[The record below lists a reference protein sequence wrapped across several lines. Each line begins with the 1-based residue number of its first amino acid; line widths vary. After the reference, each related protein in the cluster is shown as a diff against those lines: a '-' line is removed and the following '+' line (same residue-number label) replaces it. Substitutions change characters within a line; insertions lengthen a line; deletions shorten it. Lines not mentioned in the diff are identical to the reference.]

1 MTDTT
6 TPDRFFRDVALTP
19 RVEELKKVY
28 FDALPEVCIER
39 ARLVTEY
46 HVQNG
51 LLGKDRISILDK
63 ARAYRHVLEHREP
76 VVRHAASYGA
86 DKQRFTFPDRQLFAG
101 STTSKFKG
109 VPLYP
114 EFLALTLWP
123 ELRTLP
129 RRARNP
135 YQLTGAEAEELNH
148 RIFPPWIDDTI
159 LELARK
165 AFFAENLARTGA
177 QKSAPE
183 LALLSKLVFFLA
195 SKPNCISHT
204 IPDFSRAVRQGLR
217 AVIDDA
223 AQRGAAASDDRT
235 RTFYA
240 AIAEAMEGVIA
251 YSRRLADRADELAAA
266 EHDPEAAAELRELAE
281 IHRRVPERPA
291 RSFREGLTTVWVC
304 WIAIHLENP
313 NVGLSLGRL
322 DQLLWPLYQ
331 ADVKAG
337 VLDPSRAVELVSC
350 LWLKI
355 GDHVPAIAD
364 AGEQLFGGTGSNQ
377 AITIGGV
384 DADGKDAV
392 NALTYVLLRATELM
406 RLRDPNLNARY
417 AQGVNPEQYLRR
429 VAEVNVT
436 TGATPAVHNDR
447 AAITALT
454 ARGDTLVHAR
464 DYGIVGCVEPVSN
477 GRSYT
482 HSAAILLNLT
492 SVLEL
497 TLFNGRHRHTGLEEL
512 ISIETGDPSAFGT
525 FGQLQAAFAAQA
537 SWMIDR
543 ATVLNQVLGRTHQAY
558 YPTPI
563 LSALFEGPM
572 EKGRDLIDGGATI
585 NASGATV
592 IGMADVADSLSAIRQ
607 VVFEERAVSLAEL
620 LRALKKDFVGY
631 EPLRVRLCDPARTPK
646 YGNEDPRADGMVTW
660 VLELLDRL
668 FGAKESYRGGR
679 YRVGYWTMTN
689 HAGFG
694 RLMPATPNGRKA
706 RENFTSGFTAV
717 SGVTP
722 HLTAVLNSAA
732 VQPARFL
739 SSGVALNLKYTPED
753 GDRESMLDRFA
764 ASIEGAFDPADGKR
778 DGVLEVQFNVTD
790 RERFLEAMAD
800 PGAYR
805 ELLVRVSG
813 YTAYFKDLNP
823 QMQKEIIDRTE
834 YLLSTGEMIPHA
846 PFPLSGPA
854 AAPGRSEP

>member
-1 MTDTT
+1 MPVSTSS
-6 TPDRFFRDVALTP
+6 DRFFRDVALTP
-19 RVEELKKVY
+19 RVSALKGVY
-28 FDALPEVCIER
+28 FDAFPEVCIER

-51 LLGKDRISILDK
+51 LLGKDRISTLDK

-76 VVRHAASYGA
+76 VVRHVSASG
-86 DKQRFTFPDRQLFAG
+86 KGMQRFTFADRQLFAG

-129 RRARNP
+129 CRARNP
-135 YQLTGAEAEELNH
+135 YQLSEEDAEELNH
-148 RIFPPWIDDTI
+148 RIFPHWIDDTL

-165 AFFAENLARTGA
+165 RCFRENLEKTGVPR
-177 QKSAPE
+177 SAPE
-183 LALLSKLVFFLA
+183 MALLSKLVFFLA

-204 IPDFSRAVRQGLR
+204 IPDFSRAVRLGLR
-217 AVIDDA
+217 AVVDDA
-223 AQRGAAASDDRT
+223 RRRGAAASDDRS

-251 YSRRLADRADELAAA
+251 YSRRLADRADDLAAA
-266 EHDPEAAAELRELAE
+266 EADPVVRAELRELAE
-281 IHRRVPERPA
+281 IHRRVPESPA

-304 WIAIHLENP
+304 WIAVHLENP

-322 DQLLWPLYQ
+322 DQLLWPLYRD
-331 ADVKAG
+331 DVKAG
-337 VLDPSRAVELVSC
+337 ALDPPRAVELVSC

-355 GDHVPAIAD
+355 GDHVPTIAD

-392 NALTYVLLRATELM
+392 NELTYVLLRATELM

-417 AQGVNPEQYLRR
+417 AQGVNPQKYLRR

-447 AAITALT
+447 AAIAALT
-454 ARGDTLVHAR
+454 ARGDTLAQAR
-464 DYGIVGCVEPVSN
+464 DYGIVGCVEPVSA
-477 GRSYT
+477 GRAYT
-482 HSAAILLNLT
+482 HSAAIMLNLT

-497 TLFNGRHRHTGLEEL
+497 TLFNGRHRHTGLDEL
-512 ISIETGDPSAFGT
+512 ISLETGEPAT
-525 FGQLQAAFAAQA
+525 FTTFDRLRAAFAAQA
-537 SWMIDR
+537 SWIVDR
-543 ATVLNQVLGRTHQAY
+543 ATALNDALGRTHQEY

-572 EKGRDLIDGGATI
+572 EKGRDLVEGGAEI
-585 NASGATV
+585 NASGATI

-607 VVFEERAVSLAEL
+607 VVFDERAVTFADL
-620 LRALKKDFVGY
+620 LRALKQDYVGF
-631 EPLRVRLCDPARTPK
+631 EPLRLRLCDPARTPK
-646 YGNEDPRADGMVTW
+646 YGNEDQRADGMVTW
-660 VLELLDRL
+660 VLELLDGL
-668 FGAKESYRGGR
+668 FGAKGNYRGGR

-694 RLMPATPNGRKA
+694 RLMAATPNGRKA

-739 SSGVALNLKYTPED
+739 TSGIALNIKYAPER
-753 GDRESMLDRFA
+753 GDREAMLDRFA
-764 ASIEGAFDPADGKR
+764 ASIAGAFDPAGGKR
-778 DGVLEVQFNVTD
+778 DGALEVQFNVTD
-790 RERFLEAMAD
+790 HDTFRRAVAD
-800 PGAYR
+800 PDAYR

-834 YLLSTGEMIPHA
+834 YLLSTGEMAHYA
-846 PFPLSGPA
+846 PFPLPGA
-854 AAPGRSEP
+854 AAPAEE

>member
-1 MTDTT
+1 MTATG
-6 TPDRFFRDVALTP
+6 PDRFFRDVSLTP
-19 RVEELKKVY
+19 RVSALKDVY

-46 HVQNG
+46 HVDHG
-51 LLGKDRISILDK
+51 LLGKERISILDK
-63 ARAYRHVLEHREP
+63 AKGYRHVLEHREP
-76 VVRHAASYGA
+76 VVRHAAAYRKGME
-86 DKQRFTFPDRQLFAG
+86 RFAFADRQLFAG

-123 ELRTLP
+123 ELRTLR

-135 YQLTGAEAEELNH
+135 YFLGEAEAEELNH
-148 RIFPPWIDDTI
+148 RIFPPWMNDTI

-165 AFFAENLARTGA
+165 RCFRENLERTGV

-204 IPDFSRAVRQGLR
+204 IPDFSRAVRLGLR
-217 AVIDDA
+217 AVIEDA
-223 AQRGAAASDDRT
+223 ARRGAAATDDGA

-240 AIAEAMEGVIA
+240 AISEAMEGVIA
-251 YSRRLADRADELAAA
+251 YSRRLAARADELAAA
-266 EHDPEAAAELRELAE
+266 EADPVVRGELRELAE
-281 IHRRVPERPA
+281 IHRRVPELPA

-322 DQLLWPLYQ
+322 DQLLWPLYRD
-331 ADVKAG
+331 DVKAG
-337 VLDPSRAVELVSC
+337 ALDPARAIELVSC

-355 GDHVPAIAD
+355 GDHVPTIAD

-392 NALTYVLLRATELM
+392 NELTYVILRTTELM

-417 AQGVNPEQYLRR
+417 AQGVNPGEYLRR

-436 TGATPAVHNDR
+436 TGATPAIHNDR
-447 AAITALT
+447 AAIAALT
-454 ARGDTLVHAR
+454 ARGDTLAQAR

-477 GRSYT
+477 GRAYT

-497 TLFNGRHRHTGLEEL
+497 ALFNGRHRHTGLDRLVSE
-512 ISIETGDPSAFGT
+512 ETGDP
-525 FGQLQAAFAAQA
+525 AAFTTFDEFRNAFARQA
-537 SWMIDR
+537 RWIVDR
-543 ATVLNQVLGRTHQAY
+543 ATALNQVLGRTHQAF

-563 LSALFEGPM
+563 LSAMFEGPM
-572 EKGRDLIDGGATI
+572 EKGKDLIDGGAEI
-585 NASGATV
+585 NASGATI
-592 IGMADVADSLSAIRQ
+592 IGMADVADSLSAIRRA
-607 VVFEERAVSLAEL
+607 VFEERSVSFAEL
-620 LRALKKDFVGY
+620 LTALKRNYAGF
-631 EPLRVRLCDPARTPK
+631 EALRARLADPERTPK
-646 YGNEDPRADGMVTW
+646 YGNEDPAADGMVTW
-660 VLELLDRL
+660 VLELLDGL

-694 RLMPATPNGRKA
+694 RLMFATPNGRKA

-732 VQPARFL
+732 AQPARFL
-739 SSGVALNLKYTPED
+739 SSGIALNLKYAPEN
-753 GDRESMLDRFA
+753 GDREAMLDRFA
-764 ASIEGAFDPADGKR
+764 ASVEGAFDDAGGKR
-778 DGVLEVQFNVTD
+778 DGALEVQFNVTD
-790 RERFLEAMAD
+790 HETFRKAVAD
-800 PGAYR
+800 PDAYR

-823 QMQKEIIDRTE
+823 QMQKEVIDRTE
-834 YLLSTGEMIPHA
+834 YLLSTKTMVPYA
-846 PFPLSGPA
+846 PFPLPGSGA
-854 AAPGRSEP
+854 SQAEE